1 MPFKKVWIEFGRIN
15 NLKCVDYFRVT
26 YLKSDKTG
34 VTKVTSDPINR
45 LERGAQV
52 TVVPCTL
59 YTFRVA
65 AYEEFQGT
73 GRRFKMLSN
82 EVNFTLDYTPKFI
95 KNPIVWE
102 KKASPLSNARQRQ
115 QAKRER
121 RGISTNYYPLLNKL
135 ILLSPRILLASWMFL
150 GRHDGDP
157 KNTNFNTYTL

>member
-45 LERGAQV
+45 LERGAQM

-65 AYEEFQGT
+65 AYEEFHGT

-121 RGISTNYYPLLNKL
+121 RGIFMVCLDSLFSQISKYSRIIYREQQRQRGRRRS
-135 ILLSPRILLASWMFL
+135 LS
-150 GRHDGDP
+150 
-157 KNTNFNTYTL
+157 

>member
-1 MPFKKVWIEFGRIN
+1 MNFLLEVWIEFGRIN

-26 YLKSDKTG
+26 YIKSDKTG
-34 VTKVTSDPINR
+34 VTTVTSDPINR
-45 LERGAQV
+45 LEKGAQM

-65 AYEEFQGT
+65 AYEEFHGT

-102 KKASPLSNARQRQ
+102 KKASALSNARQRQ
-115 QAKRER
+115 LPREK
-121 RGISTNYYPLLNKL
+121 RGIFKV
-135 ILLSPRILLASWMFL
+135 
-150 GRHDGDP
+150 
-157 KNTNFNTYTL
+157 

>member
-45 LERGAQV
+45 LERGAQM

-121 RGISTNYYPLLNKL
+121 RGIF
-135 ILLSPRILLASWMFL
+135 MV
-150 GRHDGDP
+150 RH
-157 KNTNFNTYTL
+157 NFCLR

>member
-121 RGISTNYYPLLNKL
+121 RGISTNSYPLLNKL
-135 ILLSPRILLASWMFL
+135 ILLSPRILLFL